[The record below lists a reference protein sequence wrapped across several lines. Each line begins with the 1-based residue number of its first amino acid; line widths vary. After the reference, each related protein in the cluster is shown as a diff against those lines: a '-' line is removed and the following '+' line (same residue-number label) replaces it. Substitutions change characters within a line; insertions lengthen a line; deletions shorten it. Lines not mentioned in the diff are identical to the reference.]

1 LLNTHPICQSTDD
14 RVPAHNVAF
23 PGLPRTMVLVH
34 QVLAIKCIVRR
45 GVWKADMPGAP
56 VPDEMGLGKTFISV
70 AATMIIKLVSEK
82 VVM

>member
-1 LLNTHPICQSTDD
+1 
-14 RVPAHNVAF
+14 
-23 PGLPRTMVLVH
+23 MVLVH

-70 AATMIIKLVSEK
+70 AATMIIKLVPEK